1 MGLREIKA
9 KARSDLHREMRVR
22 ALYYPTGDVSET
34 PLVRYV
40 RQHSKFEA
48 LGDVKGTRYHFSERQ
63 EVVPEILFM
72 TAEIEPA
79 RLAVVML
86 GLGEGY
92 RIDNLKPVDF
102 ISQTAQ
108 VLELP
113 EAEALTFEYP
123 GSVAWPI
130 TMWS

>member
-1 MGLREIKA
+1 M
-9 KARSDLHREMRVR
+9 
-22 ALYYPTGDVSET
+22 YYPTGSVLET

-40 RQHSKFEA
+40 RLHSKFEA
-48 LGDVKGTRYHFSERQ
+48 LGDVKGTRFHYSERQ
-63 EVVPEILFM
+63 EVVPELLFILS
-72 TAEIEPA
+72 ELEPSRMA
-79 RLAVVML
+79 IVML

-113 EAEALTFEYP
+113 EAEALTFGYP
-123 GSVAWPI
+123 GSSTWPI